1 MCPALAADQARYD
14 DAPSLA
20 REAAVGSLGLLVLG
34 LVGYGATLGFHVG
47 NLHNGLLAL
56 SFAGVG
62 LYVLRARPGNRV
74 GHLFVGLAVASAI
87 MYFGRQ
93 YGLHSPS
100 LPASE
105 WLAWLSI
112 WPIPLVMATAGL
124 AVMVFPTGEHLS
136 RRWRAASYVM
146 VGLATLLALA
156 SALWPIE
163 DDWDSTDLTFPFR
176 VGGED
181 GARSVVVPLMHGCY
195 AGFQVLWAAAVVT
208 RLRRAGRDEVRQLR
222 WFVYAVA
229 VSTLL
234 LVAGGVAW
242 QTPLPGLLT
251 LPLVPVA
258 AGVAIVRHRLYDID
272 PVINKTLVVGA
283 MVLLVSVGYVA
294 VVVGVGALLP
304 LPDRV
309 LALAATAVV
318 AVAFEPVRR
327 RAQTFADRL
336 VYGARAT
343 PYETLSRLSAQ
354 LTRSDEGL
362 LDGLAAT
369 IAGGVRASEVVVW
382 VGEADRME
390 AVAAW
395 PSADRPDRSRAL
407 GELGRGLDLVRPVLH
422 DGLVRGALVLRPPPG
437 ESLTRAEEQLLAD
450 LLAQAGLVIDHQA
463 RLEQV
468 ARQAAELQAAA
479 RRIVTAQ
486 DSARRRL
493 ERDLHDGAQ
502 QRLVTLGMEL
512 GALLERA
519 AATGNADLVRRVEE
533 SRRQLLDATAE
544 LREIARGVHPAV
556 LTQDGLHAA
565 LANMAD
571 RSPVPVRLQ
580 VSLDR
585 RLPPEVEATAYFLVS
600 EALTNAARH
609 AQAEAV
615 DVTVSLDA
623 GSLTVEVSDDGV
635 GGADPEVGSG
645 LQGLADRL
653 SALGAGLDIVSPPG
667 SGTTVRTVLVCG

>member
-1 MCPALAADQARYD
+1 MSPAIAAGQAGYD

-62 LYVLRARPGNRV
+62 LYVLRARPAHRV
-74 GHLFVGLAVASAI
+74 GQLFVGLGVADAV

-100 LPASE
+100 LPGAE
-105 WLAWLSI
+105 WLFWLSI
-112 WPIPLVMATAGL
+112 WPVPLVMAAAGL

-136 RRWRAASYVM
+136 GRWRAASYAM
-146 VGLATLLALA
+146 VGLATLIALV

-163 DDWDSTDLTFPFR
+163 DDWGSTDLTFPFR
-176 VGGED
+176 TGGED
-181 GARSVVVPLMHGCY
+181 TARSVAVPLMLGGY
-195 AGFQVLWAAAVVT
+195 ASFQVLWAAAVLT

-222 WFVYAVA
+222 WFVYAVG

-234 LVAGGVAW
+234 LVVGSVVW

-272 PVINKTLVVGA
+272 PVINRTLVVGA
-283 MVLLVSVGYVA
+283 MVLLISVGYVA

-304 LPDRV
+304 LSDRV
-309 LALAATAVV
+309 LALAATAGV

-327 RAQTFADRL
+327 RAQTLADRL

-354 LTRSDEGL
+354 LTHGDEGL

-382 VGEADRME
+382 VGEPDRMQ

-395 PSADRPDRSRAL
+395 PSAPPDAGRPLADL
-407 GELGRGLDLVRPVLH
+407 GERRDLVRLVRH
-422 DGLVRGALVLRPPPG
+422 DGRVRGALVLRTPSGEPLTPG
-437 ESLTRAEEQLLAD
+437 EERLLAD
-450 LLAQAGLVIDHQA
+450 LVAQAGLVIDHQT

-468 ARQAAELQAAA
+468 ARQAVELQAAA

-502 QRLVTLGMEL
+502 QRLVALGMEL
-512 GALLERA
+512 GALVERA
-519 AATGNADLVRRVEE
+519 ASSGNGDLVRRAEE
-533 SRRQLLDATAE
+533 SRRHLLDATAE
-544 LREIARGVHPAV
+544 LREMARGVHPAV
-556 LTQDGLHAA
+556 LTEDGLEAA
-565 LANMAD
+565 LSNLAD
-571 RSPVPVRLQ
+571 RSTVPVHVH

-585 RLPPEVEATAYFLVS
+585 RLPAEVEATAYFLVS
-600 EALTNAARH
+600 EALTNVARH
-609 AQAEAV
+609 ARAEVV
-615 DVTVSLDA
+615 DITVSLDQ
-623 GSLTVEVSDDGV
+623 GRLMVEVTDDGV
-635 GGADPEVGSG
+635 GGADASAGSG

-653 SALGAGLDIVSPPG
+653 GALSASLEVASSPG
-667 SGTTVRTVLVCG
+667 SGTTVRTVLTCE